1 MHAHR
6 TEELFLHIPDN
17 PAAVAGL
24 RRTLTDVASAAGL
37 SREGSFALR
46 LATTEAVANA
56 LRHQATDDDAVV
68 RIRADEEGVEGEVSS
83 HGPFRLRNDTSS
95 ADRGRGLPLIVALM
109 DEAAFS
115 RQNGTTSVLLRKRAA

>member
-1 MHAHR
+1 MHADR
-6 TEELFLHIPDN
+6 TEELLLHIPDD

-24 RRTLTDVASAAGL
+24 RRTLTNVASAAGL

-56 LRHQATDDDAVV
+56 LRHQGTADDAVV
-68 RIRADEEGVEGEVSS
+68 RIRADEEGVEVEVSS
-83 HGPFRLRNDTSS
+83 HGPFQLRNDTS

-109 DEAAFS
+109 DEAVFS
-115 RQNGTTSVLLRKRAA
+115 RRNGTTSVLLRKRAA